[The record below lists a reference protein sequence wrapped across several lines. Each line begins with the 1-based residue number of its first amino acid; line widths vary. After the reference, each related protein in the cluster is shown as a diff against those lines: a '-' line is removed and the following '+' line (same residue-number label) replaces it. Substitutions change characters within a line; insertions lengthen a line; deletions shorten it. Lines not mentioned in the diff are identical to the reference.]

1 LLRHLLGRYVDNAP
15 GSDRNRTLA
24 QALCEEVPFTS
35 SGRHYGCP
43 TQRAV
48 RNPFFCRSQP
58 WRFLQTCAFVIVGGK
73 ERAHL
78 KNLQKPWG
86 RIRKAAGLDG
96 VRIHDLRHSACWIA
110 NIALNDAMI
119 LPYGANLGRMEFSER
134 TGCSTAS
141 IRACSQTEHRSNLR
155 ECVLASAFPPPL
167 SCVTLAPVNTLAGSA
182 SQSFT
187 SYLPW

>member
-1 LLRHLLGRYVDNAP
+1 MDFERQ
-15 GSDRNRTLA
+15 TLW
-24 QALCEEVPFTS
+24 LPDS
-35 SGRHYGCP
+35 KSGKKSI
-43 TQRAV
+43 
-48 RNPFFCRSQP
+48 FLSQP
-58 WRFLQTCAFVIVGGK
+58 AMEVLANLCVGGK

-96 VRIHDLRHSACWIA
+96 VRIHDLRHSACRIA

-155 ECVLASAFPPPL
+155 ECVLHQPFPPPH
-167 SCVTLAPVNTLAGSA
+167 SPA
-182 SQSFT
+182 
-187 SYLPW
+187 